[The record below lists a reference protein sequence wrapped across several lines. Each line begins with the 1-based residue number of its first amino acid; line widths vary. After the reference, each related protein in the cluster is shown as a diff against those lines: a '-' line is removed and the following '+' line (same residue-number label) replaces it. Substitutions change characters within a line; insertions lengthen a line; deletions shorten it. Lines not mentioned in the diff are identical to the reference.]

1 MKYLKI
7 EGDGTLDY
15 PIGKIMSQVN
25 KYINDILLTFEKNNI
40 DLDKEGFS
48 INLWCRGS
56 SGAILAGI
64 FASKFI
70 RATVRIIHIKKQG
83 EKSHQSYHHDICNGC
98 DIVIDDFM
106 DTGSTIFRI
115 WHDSNI
121 KKIDYLILENVPSN
135 YFFTALIQQ
144 KGLIRKNYSEY
155 TKYNELETDSALERP
170 IPKVLVTRTHC
181 DNIND
186 LLKPF
191 GSIKDLNESIKKDE
205 PSLMDIIKSL

>member
-1 MKYLKI
+1 MKHLRIKG
-7 EGDGTLDY
+7 EGCLDY
-15 PIGKIMSQVN
+15 PVGRNMSKVI
-25 KYINDILLTFEKNNI
+25 KYVDHILLTFKENNI
-40 DLDKEGFS
+40 DLDQEKMF

-56 SGAILAGI
+56 SGAIIAGI

-83 EKSHQSYHHDICNGC
+83 EKSHQSYHHDICDGC

-121 KKIDYLILENVPSN
+121 KKIDYLILENVPSD
-135 YFFTALIQQ
+135 YFFTALMQQ
-144 KGLIRKNYSEY
+144 KGLIQSNYSVY
-155 TKYNELETDSALERP
+155 AKHNMLGTDIALERP
-170 IPKVLVTRTHC
+170 IPRVLLTRTHR
-181 DNIND
+181 DNLNE